1 MEASIHNRLLK
12 DVISVLVD
20 VRDELRRRMDWEIAD
35 RIRDRLR
42 SIGIILEDTPKGT
55 KWRISR
61 K

>member
-1 MEASIHNRLLK
+1 MRASYDNRLLK
-12 DVISVLVD
+12 DVINVLVD
-20 VRDELRRRMDWEIAD
+20 VRNELRGRMDWEIAD

>member
-1 MEASIHNRLLK
+1 M
-12 DVISVLVD
+12 ISVLVD

-35 RIRDRLR
+35 RIRDKLR